1 MLIQVQDVIEVVS
14 VRVHLRGV
22 KEVVLGHP
30 EGVNHMIVIKGIKKG
45 IKKVIKKVINEV
57 IKKVMTSTMLP

>member
-30 EGVNHMIVIKGIKKG
+30 EGVNHMIVIKGIKK
-45 IKKVIKKVINEV
+45 VIKKVINEV